1 MEQLYSKLSNKNIY
15 KDSYP
20 LGKEKQEDIK
30 KKCNDKIKKRE
41 DWSSNKNFLSKSL
54 LKDDEWI
61 VKVLVTHNC
70 NQASKCHSCYLTNY
84 GNIVIEINNNC
95 PAWGYVERVHKL
107 TFNKIKL
114 PQQILD
120 ILSLFSFENKET
132 FVYQAGYCQ
141 MDDFLKVFLSSID
154 LIIKSYYN
162 FLVDNK
168 EEIDKLRDENFN
180 KIKELLKVE
189 TKISN
194 QLKEENKKLLS
205 TINSIEKSYNMKLI
219 QIKNSN
225 KKLIEDNESLQ
236 EIIDH
241 NEEEILDYAKEKIH
255 LAKEEL
261 GIDIN
266 PEDWTYHFII
276 DGIKKNYQE
285 EKGKLESNYQKL
297 KNEFEEYKNLYNIVE
312 LTKKNKK
319 LEEEN
324 EKFKKTFYKLNE
336 INRDLQEENKTR
348 KKLNIKNELEI
359 NELRKYTELL
369 EEKNNFIDNETLLK
383 SNETFLKSNKMLQQ
397 NDIELRELNNQLTE
411 QNYKL
416 HEELEQIKSKNKKS
430 VSEKNELIESLA
442 NLLKT
447 NNI

>member
-1 MEQLYSKLSNKNIY
+1 MEQLYSKLSSEIMY
-15 KDSYP
+15 KDSNP

-30 KKCNDKIKKRE
+30 RKCNDKIKTSE
-41 DWSSNKNFLSKSL
+41 NWSSNKSILSQFL

-61 VKVLVTHNC
+61 VKVLVNHNC
-70 NQASKCHSCYLTNY
+70 NQATKCHNCYLTNY
-84 GNIVIEINNNC
+84 GNIVTEINHNC
-95 PAWGYVERVHKL
+95 SVWGYIERVHKL
-107 TFNKIKL
+107 THHQIKL

-120 ILSLFSFENKET
+120 ILSLFSFENREIFT
-132 FVYQAGYCQ
+132 FQGGAGGMCR
-141 MDDFLKVFLSSID
+141 MDVFLKVFQPSID

-168 EEIDKLRDENFN
+168 EELDKLRDENFN

-225 KKLIEDNESLQ
+225 KKLIEDNKSLQ
-236 EIIDH
+236 EIIND
-241 NEEEILDYAKEKIH
+241 NEEEIRH

-266 PEDWTYHFII
+266 PENWTNHFII
-276 DGIKKNYQE
+276 EGIKKNYQE
-285 EKGKLESNYQKL
+285 EKCKLESNYQKL
-297 KNEFEEYKNLYNIVE
+297 KNDFKEYKNLYNIVE

-336 INRDLQEENKTR
+336 INKDLQEENKNR

-359 NELRKYTELL
+359 NELRKYLELL

-383 SNETFLKSNKMLQQ
+383 SNETLLKSNKMLQQ
-397 NDIELRELNNQLTE
+397 DDVKLKELNNQLTE
-411 QNYKL
+411 QNHKL
-416 HEELEQIKSKNKKS
+416 NEELEEIKSKNKKS
-430 VSEKNELIESLA
+430 VSEKKELIKSLS
-442 NLLKT
+442 NLLK
-447 NNI
+447 NCN

>member
-1 MEQLYSKLSNKNIY
+1 MEKLYSKLSRENMY

-30 KKCNDKIKKRE
+30 NIYNKSIKSRD
-41 DWSSNKNFLSKSL
+41 DWSSNKFLSKCL
-54 LKDDEWI
+54 LKDDEWLI
-61 VKVLVTHNC
+61 KVLVTHVCQVGNV
-70 NQASKCHSCYLTNY
+70 SHSCYLTNY
-84 GNIVIEINNNC
+84 GNIITEIKTK
-95 PAWGYVERVHKL
+95 WIGSGDYREHFHKE
-107 TFNKIKL
+107 TYNEIKL

-132 FVYQAGYCQ
+132 FTYIGNHGYCCRL
-141 MDDFLKVFLSSID
+141 DHFLKVFKSAID

-168 EEIDKLRDENFN
+168 DEIDTLRDENFN
-180 KIKELLKVE
+180 KMKELFKVE

-205 TINSIEKSYNMKLI
+205 SINSIEKSYNMKLI

-225 KKLIEDNESLQ
+225 KKLIEDNQSLQ
-236 EIIDH
+236 EIIDD
-241 NEEEILDYAKEKIH
+241 NEEEILH

-266 PEDWTYHFII
+266 PENSTNHFII
-276 DGIKKNYQE
+276 EEIKKNYQE
-285 EKGKLESNYQKL
+285 EKCKLESNYQKL
-297 KNEFEEYKNLYNIVE
+297 KNDFEEYKNLYNIVE

-324 EKFKKTFYKLNE
+324 KKLEEENEKFKKTFYKLNE
-336 INRDLQEENKTR
+336 INKDLQEENKNR

-359 NELRKYTELL
+359 NELRKYLELL
-369 EEKNNFIDNETLLK
+369 EEKNNLLK

-397 NDIELRELNNQLTE
+397 NNIELKELNNQLTE
-411 QNYKL
+411 QNHNL
-416 HEELEQIKSKNKKS
+416 NEELEEIKLKNKKS

-442 NLLKT
+442 NLLK
-447 NNI
+447 NSN

>member
-1 MEQLYSKLSNKNIY
+1 MTY
-15 KDSYP
+15 
-20 LGKEKQEDIK
+20 
-30 KKCNDKIKKRE
+30 
-41 DWSSNKNFLSKSL
+41 
-54 LKDDEWI
+54 
-61 VKVLVTHNC
+61 
-70 NQASKCHSCYLTNY
+70 
-84 GNIVIEINNNC
+84 
-95 PAWGYVERVHKL
+95 
-107 TFNKIKL
+107 NKIKL

-120 ILSLFSFENKET
+120 ILSLFSFENRET
-132 FVYQAGYCQ
+132 FTYHGGYGSMCA
-141 MDDFLKVFLSSID
+141 MNDFLKVFLSSKD

-236 EIIDH
+236 EIIDD
-241 NEEEILDYAKEKIH
+241 NEEEKLH
-255 LAKEEL
+255 LAKKEL

-348 KKLNIKNELEI
+348 KKLNIKNELEMK
-359 NELRKYTELL
+359 ELRKYMELL

-397 NDIELRELNNQLTE
+397 NDIELKELNNQLTE

-416 HEELEQIKSKNKKS
+416 REELEQIKSKNKKS